1 MQESSSEAMSVY
13 SLRDWVFSLK
23 TFAAAALALY
33 VCFWL
38 QLPRPYWAV
47 ATVYICSQPLAGA
60 TRSKAFYRV
69 CGTIL
74 GASMSIALVPN
85 LANSPE
91 ILSLAISLWIACCL
105 YFSLLDRTPRGYVF
119 MLAGYTAALI
129 GFPSVDAPEGIF
141 DTAIARVEEITL
153 GIVCASIFSGVLFPR
168 PVGPLVAE
176 RLQAW
181 LGDADLWGCDAL
193 KGRKEDE
200 LLRRRRLRLA
210 ADAAQL
216 DALSIH
222 LAFDTS
228 VQRYAA
234 RAMRMLRLRLLM
246 LLPIL
251 SSLGERMSALSGQ
264 PLPPGLQ
271 PLIDEIRAALREGAD
286 IGPEIP
292 DRLDAF
298 IAAHDR
304 HLDAR
309 SSARDIIT
317 SSLLLRLKDLV
328 DIRGDCRLLQG
339 QIESGAAKLRE
350 PLSFQTPAGV
360 VEARHRDNAGA
371 AFAALTAIVCIGGLC
386 LFWIATSWPDGG
398 TAAMIAAVI
407 CCLFAAQDDP
417 VPLMRSFTRWS
428 AVSVIVTIV
437 YLFGILPRI
446 QNFELLVLALS
457 PAFILFGL
465 LATRQQTAFPSL
477 ALSLWTATLLALQD
491 NYSADFAAVANS
503 GIALLI
509 GVWFPTLVFQ
519 LARATGAEWSL
530 SRLLNASRAAL
541 AAAAT
546 HHGRRDRAQFAAL
559 MLDRLG
565 LLAPFLASPS
575 TRLPAVD
582 VLAELRVGLNIIELR
597 AARHGLPAQAATLV
611 DATLG
616 ALAQH
621 FRAGRE
627 ASTPALLRQIDEA
640 LRAIASAPPSRHRR
654 TALLGMVG
662 IRYTLFSDAP
672 AYDSEP
678 CWRASGGAALS
689 HAGGDI
695 ML

>member
-1 MQESSSEAMSVY
+1 MNVY
-13 SLRDWVFSLK
+13 SLRDWLFSFK
-23 TFAAAALALY
+23 TFVAAALALY
-33 VCFWL
+33 LCFWL

-47 ATVYICSQPLAGA
+47 ATVYIVSQPLAGA

-74 GASMSIALVPN
+74 GASMSIVLVPN

-91 ILSLAISLWIACCL
+91 ILSLAIALWIACCL
-105 YFSLLDRTPRGYVF
+105 YFALLDRTPRGYVF

-129 GFPSVDAPEGIF
+129 GFPSVDTPGQIF
-141 DTAIARVEEITL
+141 DVAVARVEEITL

-168 PVGPLVAE
+168 AVGPLVAE
-176 RLQAW
+176 RLQSW
-181 LGDADLWGCDAL
+181 LRDADLWGCDVL
-193 KGRKEDE
+193 EGRKENDV
-200 LLRRRRLRLA
+200 LRRRRLRLA

-246 LLPIL
+246 LLPVL
-251 SSLGERMSALSGQ
+251 SSLGERMSALTSDR
-264 PLPPGLQ
+264 PLTPGLQ
-271 PLIDEIRAALREGAD
+271 ALIDKICAALHNGAD
-286 IGPEIP
+286 IGPEIT
-292 DRLDAF
+292 DSLDAF
-298 IAAHDR
+298 IGTHDR

-309 SSARDIIT
+309 SSARDIVT
-317 SSLLLRLKDLV
+317 SSLLLRLKDLI
-328 DIRGDCRLLQG
+328 DIRGDCRLLRR
-339 QIESGAAKLRE
+339 QIETGAAQLKG

-360 VEARHRDNAGA
+360 VEARHRDRAGA
-371 AFAALTAIVCIGGLC
+371 AFSALTAMVCIGGIC

-407 CCLFAAQDDP
+407 CSLFAAQDDP
-417 VPLMRSFTRWS
+417 IPLMRSFTRWS
-428 AVSVIVTIV
+428 ALSVLITMV

-446 QNFELLVLALS
+446 QNFELLVFALS
-457 PAFILFGL
+457 PAFIFFGL
-465 LATRQQTAFPSL
+465 LATKQQTAFQSL

-509 GVWFPTLVFQ
+509 GVWLPSLVFQ

-546 HHGRRDRAQFAAL
+546 HHGKRDRAQFAAL

-597 AARHGLPAQAATLV
+597 AARHGLPPRAATLV
-611 DATLG
+611 DAVLD

-621 FRAGRE
+621 FRAGRDVT
-627 ASTPALLRQIDEA
+627 TPALLRQIDEA
-640 LRAIASAPPSRHRR
+640 LRAVASAPPSKHRR

-662 IRYTLFSDAP
+662 IRYTLFTDAP
-672 AYDSEP
+672 AYDNEP
-678 CWRASGGAALS
+678 FRRASGGPALS
-689 HAGGDI
+689 HVANKA
-695 ML
+695 